1 MESQGG
7 DIFIDPSSEIGVEEQ
22 REILAGIESLT
33 GHPMEETFGERKIKA
48 RKNGILFPLLVNGG
62 AVILLAA
69 GFFILSFFHAQDD
82 MDIRETAAAL
92 GITER
97 KLIQEIRKET
107 ALRIS
112 QKEDEINGMMSR
124 LAEVDAEYQE
134 LQASMERE
142 DALNTRQNQENL
154 ARLQNLQEDYRNT
167 LSGLRTERAQMVEES
182 RTREAALRAQMEEKV
197 AALTS
202 EVEATEA
209 GLAASLEELRS
220 LQYNQ
225 DRVLM
230 AENQMEGF
238 YSTIQNSIRGGK
250 FDEAEAAVRGAG
262 EFLLA
267 PSLQGI
273 PAWETRKKAHR
284 AALGSLETLLAA
296 AAPGARPAAEAEEAR
311 ALEEAADAVAR
322 LRAENAALEEKN
334 GELERTVRASAAEGQ
349 GTGRRITGLEASI
362 GELRT
367 QAANQERV
375 LEERDGTIASLRT
388 QNGEQENLLAEKDRQ
403 IDELNAA
410 IGAMQVTIDDIKR
423 LIGQ

>member
-1 MESQGG
+1 MESQDG
-7 DIFIDPSSEIGVEEQ
+7 DIFIDPSSEIGIEEQ

-33 GHPMEETFGERKIKA
+33 GSPMEETRGERRIKA
-48 RKNGILFPLLVNGG
+48 RKKGVLFPLLVNGG
-62 AVILLAA
+62 AVILLGA
-69 GFFILSFFHAQDD
+69 GFFILSFFHAHDD
-82 MDIRETAAAL
+82 MDIRETSAAL

-167 LSGLRTERAQMVEES
+167 LSGLRTERARMAEES
-182 RTREAALRAQMEEKV
+182 RTREAALRAQIEEKA
-197 AALTS
+197 AALSS
-202 EVEATEA
+202 EVEAKEA

-220 LQYNQ
+220 LRYNQ
-225 DRVLM
+225 DRALM

-238 YSTIQNSIRGGK
+238 YSTIQNNIRGGR
-250 FDEAEAAVRGAG
+250 FDEAEAAIKGAG

-273 PAWETRKKAHR
+273 PAWEGRKKAHR
-284 AALGSLETLLAA
+284 AALDSLETLLAA
-296 AAPGARPAAEAEEAR
+296 SGTRPAAEGEGAR
-311 ALEEAADAVAR
+311 ALEEATDAIAR
-322 LRAENAALEEKN
+322 LRTENAALEEKN
-334 GELERTVRASAAEGQ
+334 GELERAVRASASEDQ

-367 QAANQERV
+367 QAANQQRI
-375 LEERDGTIASLRT
+375 LEERDSTIASLKT
-388 QNGEQENLLAEKDRQ
+388 QNGEQEKLLAEKDRQ
-403 IDELNAA
+403 IGQLNGT
-410 IGAMQVTIDDIKR
+410 IGEMQTTIDDIKR